1 MSCEDT
7 RMEKHGQPS
16 THNSVETDN
25 NVIMEALERNVQK
38 QQQKPT
44 QTEISAKVFLS
55 KPSMIQQRSL
65 DSAAPPFERQQKE
78 IVIQQRKMTNSS
90 GIRRSS
96 TTPSNNGRKMTLA
109 GYRYAPRPMET
120 TPVSFPIP
128 PVFPK
133 TCSLYD
139 SNFNGG
145 AFASS
150 FEDKKLMDALVKVR
164 TKQYKEQQHISTQT
178 SSMNEDAANL
188 SDSGH
193 SSITTE
199 GTSTSPQLSYFSF
212 FSDSMNNENSS
223 ETNEQHSK
231 ASLSAFTNDDRG
243 DNDGS
248 KFLEVQGKCTRRR
261 SKRRSDFGLNV
272 RKNSRIFFFR
282 QRAKTASGKKEV
294 KEEEDIHKINTDNE
308 LPNQPWT
315 IDGGKGVS
323 WKCKLLKALSAGG
336 IYLPGASA
344 TVAEEDKG
352 NELLFLFEK

>member
-1 MSCEDT
+1 
-7 RMEKHGQPS
+7 MEKHEPPATDKSSG
-16 THNSVETDN
+16 TDN
-25 NVIMEALERNVQK
+25 NVISEAPESNVQK
-38 QQQKPT
+38 YQQKPT
-44 QTEISAKVFLS
+44 QTEISSRGFLR

-65 DSAAPPFERQQKE
+65 DSATPPFERQQE
-78 IVIQQRKMTNSS
+78 ENVIHQRKMTNCSG

-150 FEDKKLMDALVKVR
+150 YEDKKLMDALVKVR
-164 TKQYKEQQHISTQT
+164 TKRHEERHISTQHF
-178 SSMNEDAANL
+178 SMNEDAANL

-199 GTSTSPQLSYFSF
+199 GASTSPQLSHFSF
-212 FSDSMNNENSS
+212 FSDSMNNENSC
-223 ETNEQHSK
+223 EPNDGQHSK
-231 ASLSAFTNDDRG
+231 ASLSTLNDGG
-243 DNDGS
+243 DNDAG
-248 KFLEVQGKCTRRR
+248 KFLEVGEKCARRR

-282 QRAKTASGKKEV
+282 QRAKTASGKKETESAE
-294 KEEEDIHKINTDNE
+294 KEGEDIPKINADNE
-308 LPNQPWT
+308 LPNQAWT

-336 IYLPGASA
+336 IYLPSASA
-344 TVAEEDKG
+344 VSEEEKG
-352 NELLFLFEK
+352 NELLFLFENG